1 MVKTRRPN
9 ENFELEEVD
18 VAIVAES
25 TYPFL
30 KGGVSAVV
38 HDIITNNPELTFG
51 IIHIAWDSES
61 PTEYLYDVPGNVL
74 WVDMIY
80 LSMAETSVALQKLFD
95 STAELNGHSPNE
107 VAKKLMYAL
116 DQVTRD
122 NPQPLW
128 DLYDEAVNPDPFVP
142 AVAGV
147 PHQSHDAAV
156 HQDGGQRRRHVC
168 GHAVLAAP

>member
-61 PTEYLYDVPGNVL
+61 PTEYLYD
-74 WVDMIY
+74 
-80 LSMAETSVALQKLFD
+80 A
-95 STAELNGHSPNE
+95 
-107 VAKKLMYAL
+107 
-116 DQVTRD
+116 
-122 NPQPLW
+122 
-128 DLYDEAVNPDPFVP
+128 
-142 AVAGV
+142 
-147 PHQSHDAAV
+147 
-156 HQDGGQRRRHVC
+156 GQRAVG
-168 GHAVLAAP
+168 GHDLPLHG

>member
-80 LSMAETSVALQKLFD
+80 LSMLKPAWHCRSFSIPLQNLTATAPMKWPRSSCTRLTRLLVIIRSLCGICTMKP
-95 STAELNGHSPNE
+95 STP
-107 VAKKLMYAL
+107 
-116 DQVTRD
+116 
-122 NPQPLW
+122 
-128 DLYDEAVNPDPFVP
+128 
-142 AVAGV
+142 
-147 PHQSHDAAV
+147 
-156 HQDGGQRRRHVC
+156 
-168 GHAVLAAP
+168 